1 MKRLLFETPGLLLL
15 VAIHISLGSLVG
27 ALFPPGAWLESLI
40 KPGFYPPTWAF
51 PVAWTFLYAC
61 MGASLWFVV
70 RSRQGPKRLA
80 LWVYSS
86 QLAVNLAYTPLCFGL
101 ESTLL
106 GLLDVSL
113 LLIILLATMIQFR
126 KISLTAA
133 ALLVP
138 YLLWVSF
145 ALVLSISI
153 WELNP

>member
-1 MKRLLFETPGLLLL
+1 MKRLLSQIPGLLML
-15 VAIHISLGSLVG
+15 VAIHIGLGSFVG
-27 ALFPPGAWLESLI
+27 ALFPPGAWLENLV
-40 KPGFYPPTWAF
+40 KPSFYPPGWAF

-61 MGASLWFVV
+61 MGVSLWLVL
-70 RSRQGPKRLA
+70 RSRQKPKRLA
-80 LWVYSS
+80 LWLYGG

-113 LLIILLATMIQFR
+113 LLVILLATMIQFR
-126 KISLTAA
+126 KNSFAAA

-145 ALVLSISI
+145 ALALSISI
-153 WELNP
+153 WRLNP